1 VAKISHGVF
10 IDLAPSCRC
19 ERRDFLRIPTI
30 GVDLELGE
38 ARRTPIRPSATL
50 GALIALL
57 ALSPPQAQ
65 EKSIVVA
72 STISLQDPGQF
83 GHILPL
89 FKTKT
94 GIDVRVV
101 ARTRSRVKIEGQQ
114 LFIQW

>member
-1 VAKISHGVF
+1 MAKISHGVF

-57 ALSPPQAQ
+57 ALFT
-65 EKSIVVA
+65 A
-72 STISLQDPGQF
+72 SGAGEVDRRRLDHIAPGLWAVRPHPSTVQDEDR
-83 GHILPL
+83 H
-89 FKTKT
+89 
-94 GIDVRVV
+94 RR
-101 ARTRSRVKIEGQQ
+101 ARRGKNAIAG
-114 LFIQW
+114 